1 MSCEKKRKIGFWTWY
16 GKETVKILILFAKK
30 LKLRKIDGEAEAVID
45 FFCLVFSFLPMLAF
59 PVVFHNLLDYLL
71 PLFSTIF
78 FGLTILAHGIYRMED
93 C

>member
-1 MSCEKKRKIGFWTWY
+1 MSCEKKRKKGFWTWY
-16 GKETVKILILFAKK
+16 GKETVRLLIICTKK
-30 LKLRKIDGEAEAVID
+30 FNLRNIDGEAEA
-45 FFCLVFSFLPMLAF
+45 LMVFSFLPMLAF

-71 PLFSTIF
+71 PLFSTVF